1 MPLIIIQHCIAM
13 AMSGIGT
20 EMILCTAGLSPDL
33 QSMEQ
38 IRQIMRPMDVPDQ
51 GEKGAELGT
60 TCV

>member
-1 MPLIIIQHCIAM
+1 M

-38 IRQIMRPMDVPDQ
+38 IRQIMRPTDVPDQ